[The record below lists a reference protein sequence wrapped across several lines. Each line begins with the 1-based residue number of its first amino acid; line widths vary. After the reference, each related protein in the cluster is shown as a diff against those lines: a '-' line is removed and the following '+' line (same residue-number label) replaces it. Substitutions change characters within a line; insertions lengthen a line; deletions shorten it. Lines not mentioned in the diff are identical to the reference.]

1 MPRQT
6 KAAKTVRLN
15 FQVATAVRDRLEAL
29 RQRSG
34 ADTLTEVVRRALAT
48 YELLLDYYGTG
59 GTLIIRDA
67 DGAEKELLLPEGK
80 HAQPT

>member
-15 FQVATAVRDRLEAL
+15 FQVAVAVRDRLETL

-48 YELLLDYYGTG
+48 YELLLDHYSTG
-59 GTLIIRDA
+59 GTLIVRDA
-67 DGAEKELLLPEGK
+67 KGAEKELLLPEGK
-80 HAQPT
+80 HAQST